1 MINTAFEGVSG
12 SVRFDPTTGSRP
24 GDSVTY
30 VVENAREPVNGTIP
44 VVLVGEWSSGTGWV
58 LSEPFVFSDGTTT
71 PPSDG
76 VLTGC
81 PAGNYLESNSCLPCP
96 AGTEQGIEMNRGG
109 KGSCI
114 NCNERSWSKP
124 GWAECEQ
131 CPDNSIIYPNATV
144 VHDRPELCICEG
156 DFYATR
162 TQPIKCMECP
172 NKATCDG
179 GLTGPYPDS
188 GHWLDPQDPPVDRLF
203 SYQCRYNFICRG
215 GDAPA
220 TCHHVDWLPAG
231 VECINAAG
239 DPLSLKNTND
249 WCKNGWDVERPFCSG
264 ERQGRYWY
272 LDTQAI
278 RCPPRGK
285 EVFSVAMMIVVLVLF
300 FAINEIR
307 PRYPVLDAVLMSY
320 QDLGIITLFF
330 RGVRKTCASMPT
342 RVRHRDCA

>member
-1 MINTAFEGVSG
+1 MGTFAGFTFDAIATIGLAACSAKGPFPSIEAMTSTAFEGVSG

-30 VVENAREPVNGTIP
+30 IVENARRPVNGTIP
-44 VVLVGEWSSGTGWV
+44 VVLVGDWTSAAGWV

-76 VLTGC
+76 VLDGC
-81 PAGNYLESNSCLPCP
+81 PPGYYLESNSCHPCP
-96 AGTEQGIEMNRGG
+96 AGTRQGNKMNRGG
-109 KGSCI
+109 QNSCI
-114 NCNERSWSKP
+114 DCNATAWS
-124 GWAECEQ
+124 GMNASDCTR
-131 CPDNSIIYPNATV
+131 CPVHSRIFPNATV
-144 VHDRPELCICEG
+144 HDSEDLCICEA

-162 TQPIKCMECP
+162 TQPIKCRECP

-188 GHWLDPQDPPVDRLF
+188 GYWLDAQDPPVDRLF

-264 ERQGRYWY
+264 ERQGPVWKSTSAR
-272 LDTQAI
+272 DPQRHAI
-278 RCPPRGK
+278 EQTSRRWREAP
-285 EVFSVAMMIVVLVLF
+285 
-300 FAINEIR
+300 
-307 PRYPVLDAVLMSY
+307 
-320 QDLGIITLFF
+320 
-330 RGVRKTCASMPT
+330 
-342 RVRHRDCA
+342 